1 MQSDAFPG
9 GLSLVKLI
17 LTPLLSGQTLHPDVI
32 RGVSVQSVQS
42 PWLVHTATAYID
54 HVPREVNINANR
66 QALQQLA
73 RAHKLDYQ
81 DFVLLLDSDVVMP
94 HGAIQDMR
102 EALDADPLLACA
114 AIHTKPREGSHVVT
128 ACALIRWLHYELICF
143 WDNPSVC
150 QCRKISKLGRTE
162 YIDVYAKEIE
172 RTT

>member
-1 MQSDAFPG
+1 M
-9 GLSLVKLI
+9 VKLI

-32 RGVSVQSVQS
+32 RGVSVQSIQAH
-42 PWLVHTATAYID
+42 WLIHTAASYID

-94 HGAIQDMR
+94 HGAVQAMQ
-102 EALDADPLLACA
+102 EALDADNDLVCA

-128 ACALIRWLHYELICF
+128 ACALIRWMHYELIRF
-143 WDNPSVC
+143 WDAPTEC
-150 QCRKISKLGRTE
+150 QCQKIARLGRTE
-162 YIDVYAKEIE
+162 YIDIYAKEIA
-172 RTT
+172 RNA